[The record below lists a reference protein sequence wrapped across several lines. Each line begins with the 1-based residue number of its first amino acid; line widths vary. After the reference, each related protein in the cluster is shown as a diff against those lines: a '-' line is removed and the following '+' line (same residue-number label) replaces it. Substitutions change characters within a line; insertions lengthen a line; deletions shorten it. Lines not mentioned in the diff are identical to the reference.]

1 MQSAPSQAG
10 YYIFPD
16 FAVCKPSLATRG
28 ITTGQQMCKLI
39 MDEKKV
45 AVSKIDAHQY
55 PMRISYISQ

>member
-1 MQSAPSQAG
+1 MHSAPSQAG

-28 ITTGQQMCKLI
+28 ITTGEQMCKII

-45 AVSKIDAHQY
+45 AVSKINAYQY
-55 PMRISYISQ
+55 PPTKFM